1 MRDGLGCSWEL
12 PARPL
17 ALGRRAAGRQR
28 AGQPSAPGYGGGAG
42 DAGGDAAL
50 VRGAER
56 QEPEPRGHGE
66 CRGPAVREEGEA
78 QPCRPRG
85 EGAWAGPEVAP
96 DFG

>member
-1 MRDGLGCSWEL
+1 MEFSRQEYCSGLPFPPPGE
-12 PARPL
+12 
-17 ALGRRAAGRQR
+17 
-28 AGQPSAPGYGGGAG
+28 APGYGGGAG

-50 VRGAER
+50 VRGAKR

-85 EGAWAGPEVAP
+85 EGTGAGPEVAP

>member
-17 ALGRRAAGRQR
+17 APGRRAAGRQR
-28 AGQPSAPGYGGGAG
+28 SGQPWARGYGGGAG

-56 QEPEPRGHGE
+56 QEPEPRGHVSRYPPVD
-66 CRGPAVREEGEA
+66 CRGEEPG
-78 QPCRPRG
+78 
-85 EGAWAGPEVAP
+85 
-96 DFG
+96 DT